1 MFFYGRGTSI
11 TKKVMDGVSCNIRI
25 PHFLYNSLEWNS
37 IALPYSVIL
46 HKKMKLNKIISKI
59 DIYFQS

>member
-46 HKKMKLNKIISKI
+46 HKKNEMK
-59 DIYFQS
+59 